1 MKISEKWLREWVSPE
16 IDTRALAHQL
26 TMAGLEVDSVEKAA
40 ADFSKVV
47 VAEVID
53 VSPHPNADKLR
64 VCQVNTGAN
73 EAVQIGCGAANVR
86 AGMRV
91 PAALIGAILPGDFK
105 IKKSKLRGVESF
117 GMLCSAVEIGMAEQ
131 SDGLMELPADAPV
144 GQDVRTFF
152 NLDDAIIEIDFTPNR
167 GDCLSIA
174 GVAREVG
181 VLNRCAVT
189 TPVHEVVTNTI
200 TEQFPV
206 EVSAVKDCPRYL
218 GRIVRGINPQAETPL
233 WMQEKLRRGG
243 IRSLGPLVDITNYV
257 LLELGHPMHAFDL
270 DKLSGGIQVRRA
282 NQDEC
287 LTLLDGKTI
296 TLDSEVL
303 VISDQKKPL
312 AIAGIMGGDDTAVGD
327 HTCNVFLECAFF
339 HPIAIAGKARQ
350 FGLQTDS
357 SYRFERGVDPNQ
369 LQVAM
374 ERATKLLIEIA
385 GGEAGPVTEVLNT
398 EHMPRRDPIE
408 LRAARI
414 RKILGLELE
423 PAEVEDILQRLGMQI
438 EKTAQGWMVQP
449 PSFRFDI
456 SIEVDLIE
464 ELGRIHGYDQLPVR
478 AYRGEFHMLPVAETR
493 IGQERI
499 HGLLQS
505 RGYQEV
511 ITYSFVDPAL
521 QSLID
526 PAQQGIALANPI
538 SAEMGV
544 MRTTLWTG
552 LVQTAMYNL
561 NRQQDHVRIFESGL
575 KYISQDDEIKQNK
588 HISGAAV
595 DRVARKHWSE
605 KPRHLDFFDIKADVQ
620 ALLDLTGRGDQFIF
634 TVKEHPALHP
644 GQSACIEY
652 RGREIGWVGA
662 LHPKLLQKLGV
673 SETIFVFDLEW
684 EAITEARLPE
694 FTAVSK
700 YPSIRRDLAVVIE
713 ETLTSD
719 KLVECIRGILP
730 NLLKEI
736 RIFDVYKGKGV
747 DSGRK
752 SVALGLILQD
762 SSRTLTD
769 QDVDAAMADVMSEL
783 QKQLGATLRE

>member
-1 MKISEKWLREWVSPE
+1 
-16 IDTRALAHQL
+16 
-26 TMAGLEVDSVEKAA
+26 
-40 ADFSKVV
+40 
-47 VAEVID
+47 
-53 VSPHPNADKLR
+53 
-64 VCQVNTGAN
+64 
-73 EAVQIGCGAANVR
+73 
-86 AGMRV
+86 
-91 PAALIGAILPGDFK
+91 
-105 IKKSKLRGVESF
+105 
-117 GMLCSAVEIGMAEQ
+117 
-131 SDGLMELPADAPV
+131 
-144 GQDVRTFF
+144 
-152 NLDDAIIEIDFTPNR
+152 
-167 GDCLSIA
+167 
-174 GVAREVG
+174 
-181 VLNRCAVT
+181 
-189 TPVHEVVTNTI
+189 
-200 TEQFPV
+200 
-206 EVSAVKDCPRYL
+206 
-218 GRIVRGINPQAETPL
+218 
-233 WMQEKLRRGG
+233 
-243 IRSLGPLVDITNYV
+243 
-257 LLELGHPMHAFDL
+257 
-270 DKLSGGIQVRRA
+270 
-282 NQDEC
+282 
-287 LTLLDGKTI
+287 
-296 TLDSEVL
+296 
-303 VISDQKKPL
+303 
-312 AIAGIMGGDDTAVGD
+312 
-327 HTCNVFLECAFF
+327 
-339 HPIAIAGKARQ
+339 
-350 FGLQTDS
+350 
-357 SYRFERGVDPNQ
+357 
-369 LQVAM
+369 
-374 ERATKLLIEIA
+374 
-385 GGEAGPVTEVLNT
+385 
-398 EHMPRRDPIE
+398 
-408 LRAARI
+408 
-414 RKILGLELE
+414 
-423 PAEVEDILQRLGMQI
+423 
-438 EKTAQGWMVQP
+438 
-449 PSFRFDI
+449 
-456 SIEVDLIE
+456 
-464 ELGRIHGYDQLPVR
+464 
-478 AYRGEFHMLPVAETR
+478 
-493 IGQERI
+493 
-499 HGLLQS
+499 
-505 RGYQEV
+505 
-511 ITYSFVDPAL
+511 
-521 QSLID
+521 
-526 PAQQGIALANPI
+526 
-538 SAEMGV
+538 

-575 KYISQDDEIKQNK
+575 KYISQDNVIKQDK